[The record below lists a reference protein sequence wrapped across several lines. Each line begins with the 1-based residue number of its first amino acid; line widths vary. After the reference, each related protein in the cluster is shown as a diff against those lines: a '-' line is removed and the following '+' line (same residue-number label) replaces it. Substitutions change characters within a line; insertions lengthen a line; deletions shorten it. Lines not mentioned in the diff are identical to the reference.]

1 MPKNISAPS
10 ISVYCHGWVLQ
21 LQGGEEGGAGG
32 DARDA
37 AGGGAE
43 AEGDAGVGRAQLLA
57 PGVTRLQQI
66 KQRRHLASLHYK
78 QILRWCIGG
87 LAQMAATYHTA
98 GLSPH
103 FSLPC
108 KLQSPLSLFF
118 LSSHSHRVPPSS
130 LRCPP
135 TETLEPPTD
144 QDDFQMNPSG
154 LHLQYSISFIS
165 FPPLVFIPRV
175 LTFPLRPMNHFLPVV
190 ENRTEWGS
198 LKKWQQG

>member
-108 KLQSPLSLFF
+108 KLQSPLFF
-118 LSSHSHRVPPSS
+118 PVFPFSQSATRSHRARLIRDRASAVLPPKPSN
-130 LRCPP
+130 LRRIR
-135 TETLEPPTD
+135 T
-144 QDDFQMNPSG
+144 
-154 LHLQYSISFIS
+154 
-165 FPPLVFIPRV
+165 
-175 LTFPLRPMNHFLPVV
+175 TF
-190 ENRTEWGS
+190 
-198 LKKWQQG
+198 K